1 MKVAKVLSTTAIALL
16 FVVFSAS
23 AQEFSPVSTIT
34 LSTNAVGE
42 VCEIFY
48 MVEQDYGELDLDSV
62 YTTISAGVMMYEQL
76 SPQDICGDGIALMAG
91 AGYTIAYDLVVFSV
105 NPAEDRVSI
114 QGVVTASTHPL
125 LQVGDVMYHMDIEGN
140 DTNILITEW
149 TELDDGNNWTMGTM
163 VETNYGGFF
172 TLPAAAEIEFSIH
185 CVSEPDDGG
194 ITYYGDETIALPLG
208 IDDDPIVNPV
218 SYALSQNYPNPFNSS
233 TRISYDVSVAGH
245 VMVNIYSIEGRLV
258 RTLVNGNVNPGT
270 HHVTWNGLNNTGSAV
285 STGVYLY
292 NLQVADFQA
301 VRKMVYLK

>member
-1 MKVAKVLSTTAIALL
+1 MKVTKVLCTTAIALL
-16 FVVFSAS
+16 FVAFYAS
-23 AQEFSPVSTIT
+23 AQDFTPVSSIT

-42 VCEIFY
+42 VCEIVY
-48 MVEQDYGELDLDSV
+48 NVEQDYGELDIDSV
-62 YTTISAGVMMYEQL
+62 FTTISAGIMMYDQMSAL
-76 SPQDICGDGIALMAG
+76 DTVGDGSATMAG
-91 AGYTIAYDLVVFSV
+91 EGYTIEYDLVVFSV
-105 NPAEDRVSI
+105 TPAEDRASI
-114 QGVVTASTHPL
+114 QGVVTASNHPQL
-125 LQVGDVMYHMDIEGN
+125 AVGDVAYHMEIEGN

-149 TELDDGNNWTMGTM
+149 SELDDGNNWTMGTQ
-163 VETNYGGFF
+163 VETNYIGLF
-172 TLPAAAEIEFSIH
+172 TLPMAAEIEFFIH
-185 CVSEPDDGG
+185 CVSEPDGG

-208 IDDDPIVNPV
+208 IDDNPIVNPV

-258 RTLVNGNVNPGT
+258 RTLVNGNTDPGP
-270 HHVTWNGLNNTGSAV
+270 HHVTWNGLNNAGTAV